1 MKINKKLV
9 KTVCMFFLA
18 LSLLNCRSEDR
29 FPIGR
34 MEANLKT
41 PVPRDTSKLFSDKD
55 FNTEYGSSKAVRVN
69 LSALS
74 GISAKGLTVN
84 GNAVTIN
91 AGGQYII
98 SGSLEDGQVI
108 IDAADND
115 EVHLILDNADIS
127 NSSVPVIYAKKAGK
141 ILITLAKGS
150 KNKLNVSGKFAD
162 SDAGKTNAV
171 IFSQTDLTLNGTGEL
186 NIESKYGSG
195 IVSKK
200 DLRVTGGSFTVSASK
215 HALKGCDNVSIADG
229 KFTLPAGKDGIH
241 SENEENAES
250 GNIYI
255 KNGEFTINTASEA
268 LDAINDITID
278 GGYINIVKAD
288 EGMEALTININGGKI
303 MVVSSD
309 DGLNAS
315 YSDKEE
321 IEAKLSGTALTDNT
335 SKKTKK
341 KGPPVLSESAA
352 STYVNITGGEITINS
367 QADGIDSNGS
377 VYVSGGKVNILGPVS
392 DGDAALDYDLTAL
405 ISGGEFIAS
414 GSRGMVQGFSDKSAQ
429 ASFIATFSKTVK
441 GEVIVSDSSGLTILK
456 TNQDKDFQS
465 IVISSKDLKVGET
478 YKIRAGG
485 QTLTLKMDSI
495 AVGDNMHKRR

>member
-9 KTVCMFFLA
+9 KAVCMFFLA

-34 MEANLKT
+34 MEVNLKT
-41 PVPRDTSKLFSDKD
+41 PVQRDTSKLFSDKD
-55 FNTEYGSSKAVRVN
+55 FKTEYNSYKAVNIN
-69 LSALS
+69 LSALQ
-74 GISAKGLTVN
+74 GISDKGLTVN
-84 GNAVTIN
+84 GNTVTIN

-98 SGSLEDGQVI
+98 SRSLKDGQII
-108 IDAADND
+108 IDAPDND
-115 EVHLILDNADIS
+115 EVHIILDNADVS
-127 NSSVPVIYAKKAGK
+127 NSSLPVIYAKKAGK
-141 ILITLAKGS
+141 MLITLAKGS
-150 KNKLNVSGKFAD
+150 KTKFTVNEKFAD
-162 SDAGKTNAV
+162 SDADKIEAV
-171 IFSQTDLTLNGTGEL
+171 IFSQADLTLNGTGEL

-200 DLRVTGGSFTVSASK
+200 DLRITGGTLTVYASK
-215 HALKGCDNVSIADG
+215 HALKGCNNVSIADG
-229 KFTLPAGKDGIH
+229 KFTLTAGKDGIH

-255 KNGEFTINTASEA
+255 KNGEFTINAESEA

-288 EGMEALTININGGKI
+288 EGMEAVTININGGKI

-321 IEAKLSGTALTDNT
+321 ISAKVSGNTLTGDASN
-335 SKKTKK
+335 KTEI

-352 STYVNITGGEITINS
+352 STYVNITGGELTVNS
-367 QADGIDSNGS
+367 QTDGIDSNGS
-377 VYVSGGKVNILGPVS
+377 VYVSGGKVKILGPVS
-392 DGDAALDYDLTAL
+392 DGDAALDYDLTAV

-414 GSRGMVQGFSDKSAQ
+414 GSRGMVQGFSDKSTQ
-429 ASFIATFSKTVK
+429 ASFIANFSKTVK
-441 GEVIVSDSSGLTILK
+441 GEVVVTDSSGLTILK

-478 YKIRAGG
+478 YKVTAGG
-485 QTLTLKMDSI
+485 QTVTVKLDSI
-495 AVGDNMHKRR
+495 SAGDNMHRRR

>member
-1 MKINKKLV
+1 M
-9 KTVCMFFLA
+9 
-18 LSLLNCRSEDR
+18 
-29 FPIGR
+29 
-34 MEANLKT
+34 
-41 PVPRDTSKLFSDKD
+41 
-55 FNTEYGSSKAVRVN
+55 
-69 LSALS
+69 
-74 GISAKGLTVN
+74 
-84 GNAVTIN
+84 
-91 AGGQYII
+91 
-98 SGSLEDGQVI
+98 
-108 IDAADND
+108 
-115 EVHLILDNADIS
+115 
-127 NSSVPVIYAKKAGK
+127 
-141 ILITLAKGS
+141 LITLAKGS
-150 KNKLNVSGKFAD
+150 KNKLNVNGKFAD

-229 KFTLPAGKDGIH
+229 KFTLTAGKDGIH

-255 KNGEFTINTASEA
+255 KNGEFTINAASEA

-278 GGYINIVKAD
+278 GGYINIAKAD

-321 IEAKLSGTALTDNT
+321 ISAKLSGPTLTDNS
-335 SKKTKK
+335 SKKTEK

-352 STYVNITGGEITINS
+352 RTYVNITGGELSINS

-414 GSRGMVQGFSDKSAQ
+414 GSRGMVQGFSDKSTQ
-429 ASFIATFSKTVK
+429 ASFIANFLKTVK
-441 GEVIVSDSSGLTILK
+441 GEVIVSDSSGAVILK

-465 IVISSKDLKVGET
+465 IVVSSKGLKVGET
-478 YKIRAGG
+478 YKITAGG
-485 QTLTLKMDSI
+485 QTLTVKMDSI
-495 AVGDNMHKRR
+495 SVGDNMHKRR

>member
-34 MEANLKT
+34 MEVNLKP
-41 PVPRDTSKLFSDKD
+41 PVPRDTSKLFSDED
-55 FNTEYGSSKAVRVN
+55 FKTEYRSSKAVSVN

-84 GNAVTIN
+84 GNTVTIN
-91 AGGQYII
+91 EGGQYII
-98 SGSLEDGQVI
+98 SGSLNDGQI
-108 IDAADND
+108 IVDAPDND

-127 NSSVPVIYAKKAGK
+127 NSSMPVIYAKQAGK
-141 ILITLAKGS
+141 MLITLARGS
-150 KNKLNVSGKFAD
+150 KNKLNVNGKFAD

-229 KFTLPAGKDGIH
+229 KFTLTSGKDGIH

-367 QADGIDSNGS
+367 
-377 VYVSGGKVNILGPVS
+377 
-392 DGDAALDYDLTAL
+392 
-405 ISGGEFIAS
+405 
-414 GSRGMVQGFSDKSAQ
+414 
-429 ASFIATFSKTVK
+429 
-441 GEVIVSDSSGLTILK
+441 
-456 TNQDKDFQS
+456 
-465 IVISSKDLKVGET
+465 
-478 YKIRAGG
+478 
-485 QTLTLKMDSI
+485 
-495 AVGDNMHKRR
+495 

>member
-1 MKINKKLV
+1 M
-9 KTVCMFFLA
+9 T
-18 LSLLNCRSEDR
+18 
-29 FPIGR
+29 
-34 MEANLKT
+34 
-41 PVPRDTSKLFSDKD
+41 
-55 FNTEYGSSKAVRVN
+55 
-69 LSALS
+69 
-74 GISAKGLTVN
+74 
-84 GNAVTIN
+84 
-91 AGGQYII
+91 
-98 SGSLEDGQVI
+98 
-108 IDAADND
+108 
-115 EVHLILDNADIS
+115 
-127 NSSVPVIYAKKAGK
+127 
-141 ILITLAKGS
+141 
-150 KNKLNVSGKFAD
+150 
-162 SDAGKTNAV
+162 
-171 IFSQTDLTLNGTGEL
+171 
-186 NIESKYGSG
+186 
-195 IVSKK
+195 
-200 DLRVTGGSFTVSASK
+200 
-215 HALKGCDNVSIADG
+215 
-229 KFTLPAGKDGIH
+229 AGKDGIH

-414 GSRGMVQGFSDKSAQ
+414 GSRGMVQGFSDKSTQ
-429 ASFIATFSKTVK
+429 ASFIANFSKTVK
-441 GEVIVSDSSGLTILK
+441 GEVIVSDSPGAVILK

-465 IVISSKDLKVGET
+465 IVVSSKGLKVGET
-478 YKIRAGG
+478 YKITAGG
-485 QTLTLKMDSI
+485 QTLTVKMDSI
-495 AVGDNMHKRR
+495 SVGDNMHKRR